1 MKPPLSSILL
11 TLLAAAALSA
21 ALSAALFANPAQQTF
36 IGVITDSMCPKGDH
50 SQMQMGATDADCTAA
65 CISVHGAEYVLYDGK
80 DVYTLSDQRT
90 PGKFAGK
97 KVKVL
102 GTLDAKS
109 KKIQVDSITAE
120 K

>member
-1 MKPPLSSILL
+1 MKSALSSILL
-11 TLLAAAALSA
+11 TLLAAA

-50 SQMQMGATDADCTAA
+50 SQMQMGSTDADCTAA

-80 DVYTLSDQRT
+80 AVYTLSDQRT